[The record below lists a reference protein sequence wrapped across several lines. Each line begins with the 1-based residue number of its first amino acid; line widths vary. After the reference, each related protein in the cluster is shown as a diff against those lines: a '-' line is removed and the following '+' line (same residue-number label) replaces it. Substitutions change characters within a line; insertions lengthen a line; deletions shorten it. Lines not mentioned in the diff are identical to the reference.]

1 MGRVTR
7 RVRRAAWVVCAL
19 VAILVPLV
27 TPNPYYLQVL
37 TLACIWAIGVYGL
50 NVVLGFTGQLS
61 LGHAGFFGIGAYTV
75 ALLTLRLGVSFWLAL
90 LVAAVL
96 TLVAGYLVGWVCLRT
111 KGHYFAIFTMAVG
124 VILNL
129 VIDKWDGL
137 TNGQVGLVNIPDPN
151 PIGPL
156 TFDSAA
162 SKYYLVL
169 VFLAGAVYASWA
181 ILRSPVGRAM
191 TAVRQSED
199 LAAAV
204 GVPVM
209 RTKRLAFV
217 LSTVF
222 AGVAGGLFAG
232 YLGYLGPDVTGVDI
246 TFDMLLYLL
255 VGGIGTVPGPLV
267 GSLLVGALTQ
277 WLQAF
282 QQYQMLIF
290 GPLLVILIRF
300 FPGGLAGLPGAILA
314 RRGRRVRVAGPAPTE
329 ALRKEA

>member
-1 MGRVTR
+1 MGHVTR

-50 NVVLGFTGQLS
+50 NIVLGFTGQLS

-90 LVAAVL
+90 LAAAVL
-96 TLVAGYLVGWVCLRT
+96 TLVAGYLVGWVCLRS

-156 TFDSAA
+156 TFDSAV